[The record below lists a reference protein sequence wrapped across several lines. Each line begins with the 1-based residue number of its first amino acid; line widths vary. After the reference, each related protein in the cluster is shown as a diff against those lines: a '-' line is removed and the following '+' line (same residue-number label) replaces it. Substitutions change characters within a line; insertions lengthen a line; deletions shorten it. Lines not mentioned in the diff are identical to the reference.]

1 MAVHSCWV
9 VKATEKNQKSQYL
22 NVLNHETKKERK
34 YVVFASNNIIQ
45 GLKMNVKELLPIGS
59 VVLMNGGTKK
69 LMIYGVKQTDQED
82 NQLYDYIG
90 VVYPEGNMGEGTQF
104 LFNHEDI
111 NKIVFYGYSDVE
123 REEFIEKLEA
133 YYMENR

>member
-1 MAVHSCWV
+1 
-9 VKATEKNQKSQYL
+9 
-22 NVLNHETKKERK
+22 
-34 YVVFASNNIIQ
+34 
-45 GLKMNVKELLPIGS
+45 
-59 VVLMNGGTKK
+59 
-69 LMIYGVKQTDQED
+69 
-82 NQLYDYIG
+82 
-90 VVYPEGNMGEGTQF
+90 MGEGTQF